1 MNTVEDV
8 VVLFV
13 PAVTITWD
21 GDRWTIVVA
30 CGMETV
36 RKTVPLG
43 LWLMLAAVA
52 VVTVV
57 LPFNRGLPIGCT
69 SVTLMGV
76 TLPGVPEVRFCMAL
90 WAPLLLLLL
99 LLSKLVPACITGAA
113 VVVVVVVL
121 GMLLLTACECL

>member
-1 MNTVEDV
+1 
-8 VVLFV
+8 
-13 PAVTITWD
+13 
-21 GDRWTIVVA
+21 
-30 CGMETV
+30 
-36 RKTVPLG
+36 
-43 LWLMLAAVA
+43 MLVA

-90 WAPLLLLLL
+90 LLL

-113 VVVVVVVL
+113 VVVVVAL
-121 GMLLLTACECL
+121 GMVLLLTACECL

>member
-13 PAVTITWD
+13 PAVTITCD
-21 GDRWTIVVA
+21 GDLCTIVVA
-30 CGMETV
+30 CGTETV

-43 LWLMLAAVA
+43 L
-52 VVTVV
+52 VVIVVVV

-76 TLPGVPEVRFCMAL
+76 TLPGVPVVRFCMAL
-90 WAPLLLLLL
+90 WTPLLLLV
-99 LLSKLVPACITGAA
+99 SKLVPACITGAA
-113 VVVVVVVL
+113 VTAAAAAVVDVVVVMVL
-121 GMLLLTACECL
+121 LIACECL

>member
-21 GDRWTIVVA
+21 GDLWTIVVA
-30 CGMETV
+30 CGTETV

-43 LWLMLAAVA
+43 LLLML
-52 VVTVV
+52 VTVV

-90 WAPLLLLLL
+90 WAPPLLLLL

-113 VVVVVVVL
+113 VVVVVAL
-121 GMLLLTACECL
+121 GMVLLTACECL